1 MEKETKQFITQLFKE
16 SMIATGNIILI
27 TFISLIFTMLSAIY
41 NLGFESFIYIVTI
54 MFMYEFGIRRYFSN
68 VIRLLRGKRTKLD
81 LS

>member
-54 MFMYEFGIRRYFSN
+54 MFTYEFGIRRYFSN

>member
-1 MEKETKQFITQLFKE
+1 MEKETKQFITQLFKG